1 MIEGMDLDGHGLS
14 FGRRLRARVP
24 HWFGQDLFVT
34 TRPKLNATATGRDPT
49 RPDGRNWMTSRR
61 TAIFLI
67 ALGISTLAS
76 LGGASALDYPTR
88 PVRWVVGYPP
98 GGATDIIARLIG
110 QRLSERLGQQFV
122 IENKPGAGNNIATES
137 VVNAEPDG
145 YTVLLVNPANYIN
158 TSLYANLKF
167 NFPRDIAPVAS
178 FNRVPNVMTVNKDV
192 QAKTVAEFI
201 AYAKANPGKINMAS
215 SGNGTSVHLSGE
227 LFMAMAGIKMQHV
240 PYRGAAPAL
249 TDLLG
254 GQVQVIFDNM
264 PSVIQHIRSGALR
277 AMAVTTD
284 KRSPQLPDTPTVAE
298 TVPGYEAS
306 ALFGMGAPK
315 NTPKEVIAKLNG
327 EINAILAEPEMKKRL
342 VDLGGEPLIATPE
355 AFGQMIVAETEKW
368 KKVIE
373 GANIPK
379 VE

>member
-1 MIEGMDLDGHGLS
+1 MI
-14 FGRRLRARVP
+14 
-24 HWFGQDLFVT
+24 
-34 TRPKLNATATGRDPT
+34 
-49 RPDGRNWMTSRR
+49 SRR
-61 TAIFLI
+61 TAICLV
-67 ALGISTLAS
+67 ATGISALAS
-76 LGGASALDYPTR
+76 IGSAAALDYPTR

-137 VVNAEPDG
+137 VINAEPDG

-192 QAKTVAEFI
+192 PAKTVAEFI
-201 AYAKANPGKINMAS
+201 AYVKANPGKVNMAS

-227 LFMAMAGIKMQHV
+227 MFMAMSGAKMQHV
-240 PYRGAAPAL
+240 PYRGAAPAT

-254 GQVQVIFDNM
+254 GQVQVLFDNM
-264 PSVIQHIRSGALR
+264 PSIIQHIRSGALR
-277 AMAVTTD
+277 GLAVTTAQ
-284 KRSPQLPDTPTVAE
+284 RSSQLPDTPTVAE

-315 NTPKEVIAKLNG
+315 NTPKEIIEKLNK
-327 EINAILAEPEMKKRL
+327 EINAILAEPDMKKRL
-342 VDLGGEPLIATPE
+342 IELGGEPLIQTPE
-355 AFGQMIVAETEKW
+355 AFGKDIVAETEKW
-368 KKVIE
+368 KKVVE
-373 GANIPK
+373 FAGLK